1 MMRTALLCTAAALF
15 CGFAVAQDQ
24 TTPAPVLRIYV
35 EHVKP
40 GKSSAHEKSESA
52 FARTM
57 KKVNY
62 PAHYLA
68 LNSMAGAYEAW
79 FVEEHSSF
87 AEVEKSDQFGE
98 APGVKADMDLASAL
112 DGEVLTSMR
121 SLIGVYRPDLSYH
134 AEQGM
139 KNLPK
144 ARYFNVVTVRIKAGA
159 EPKLIATLKQLFD
172 LYASSAFEQPAIVYQ
187 LISGTQSGSY
197 LIFEPM
203 ASLAEWDKVPAMMK
217 TMRDVGGKRM
227 DQILAGFS
235 DITVFEEPRLMSVS
249 QKMSYVS
256 KEFAGTDP
264 DFWTPKPPA
273 AKPAAKKRAAPKQTG
288 Q

>member
-1 MMRTALLCTAAALF
+1 MRITMFCTAAALF
-15 CGFAVAQDQ
+15 CGFAAAQDQ
-24 TTPAPVLRIYV
+24 TAPPPVLRIYV

-40 GKSSAHEKSESA
+40 GKSAAHEKSEAA
-52 FARTM
+52 FVRTM

-68 LNSMAGAYEAW
+68 LSSMAGASEAW
-79 FVEEHSSF
+79 FMEEHSSF
-87 AEVEKSDQFGE
+87 AEVEKSDQFGD
-98 APGVKADMDLASAL
+98 APGVKTEMDQASTL
-112 DGEVLTSMR
+112 DGDALTSMR

-134 AEQGM
+134 VEQGM

-144 ARYFNVVTVRIKAGA
+144 ARYFNVVTARIKAGA

-172 LYASSAFEQPAIVYQ
+172 LYTAAAVEQPAIVYQ
-187 LISGTQSGSY
+187 LISGTQTGSY

-203 ASLAEWDKVPAMMK
+203 ASLADWDKVPAMMK
-217 TMRDVGGKRM
+217 TMRDIGGKKL
-227 DQILAGFS
+227 DQILAGFN
-235 DITVFEEPRLMSVS
+235 DITIFEEPRLMTVS

-256 KEFAGTDP
+256 KEFAASDP

-273 AKPAAKKRAAPKQTG
+273 KPAAKKTG